1 MLPIRRRCHFAL
13 DTQKGW
19 KALKI
24 RYRIRYGGG
33 YVTSIFI
40 GYRAEPDKW
49 SRESE
54 RCLKNTTHGADR
66 TPASE
71 INRALQL
78 TEEAV
83 ESAFRYYEEEEYL
96 PTPDELK
103 GKYTELIGR
112 TLGLSVPS
120 SASAGAMLS
129 GWEEYIRIQ
138 SVNRSWT
145 KGYIDSKQSSY
156 RVLAPILGT
165 TRYNELS
172 DRVTARI
179 VSQLSSRGMRNT
191 TIGNHI
197 RTLKHYL
204 NWCQDKGWIPSNIDI
219 GKVCAVSLKSGQ
231 RTKSDVYLTWEEL
244 ARLRNLDIAGG
255 KEEQSK
261 DLLLLS
267 CFTGM
272 RYSDLIR
279 LERKDVTETHIRYHA
294 KKTST
299 YTEVNI
305 NDYSKEII
313 DKYMRLSSP
322 DGRLL
327 PLVIPATLN
336 YNIKRLCQRAGID
349 TPITRLKV
357 SGGVTTEVTSPKYE
371 LVSIHSGRHTFV
383 VTALSL
389 GIPTE
394 VIRKFTGHKSLS
406 AMASYVA
413 IVDDLKAREMDKF
426 NRPL

>member
-1 MLPIRRRCHFAL
+1 MLPIRRRSHFLL

-83 ESAFRYYEEEEYL
+83 ESAFRYYEEGERL

-103 GKYTELIGR
+103 NKYTEIIGR
-112 TLGLSVPS
+112 TLGLSV
-120 SASAGAMLS
+120 SAPKGAGTILS
-129 GWEEYIRIQ
+129 HWDDYIRTQ

-156 RVLAPILGT
+156 RVLAPILST
-165 TRYNELS
+165 TRYSELS
-172 DRVTARI
+172 DLVTAK
-179 VSQLSSRGMRNT
+179 VVFHLSSRGMRNS

-204 NWCQDKGWIPSNIDI
+204 HWCKDKGWIPANIDI
-219 GKVCAVSLKSGQ
+219 GKVCSVSLKSGQ

-244 ARLRNLDIAGG
+244 ARLKSLDTTEG

-279 LERKDVTETHIRYHA
+279 LERKDITDTHIRYHA
-294 KKTST
+294 QKTST

-305 NDYSKEII
+305 NDYSREII
-313 DKYMRLSSP
+313 DKYMRLSPP

-336 YNIKRLCQRAGID
+336 YNIKRLCKRAGID

-357 SGGVTTEVTSPKYE
+357 SGGVTTEVTSPKHE
-371 LVSIHSGRHTFV
+371 LVSIHTGRHTFV

>member
-49 SRESE
+49 GRESE

-145 KGYIDSKQSSY
+145 KG
-156 RVLAPILGT
+156 
-165 TRYNELS
+165 
-172 DRVTARI
+172 
-179 VSQLSSRGMRNT
+179 
-191 TIGNHI
+191 
-197 RTLKHYL
+197 
-204 NWCQDKGWIPSNIDI
+204 
-219 GKVCAVSLKSGQ
+219 
-231 RTKSDVYLTWEEL
+231 
-244 ARLRNLDIAGG
+244 
-255 KEEQSK
+255 
-261 DLLLLS
+261 
-267 CFTGM
+267 
-272 RYSDLIR
+272 
-279 LERKDVTETHIRYHA
+279 
-294 KKTST
+294 
-299 YTEVNI
+299 
-305 NDYSKEII
+305 
-313 DKYMRLSSP
+313 
-322 DGRLL
+322 
-327 PLVIPATLN
+327 
-336 YNIKRLCQRAGID
+336 
-349 TPITRLKV
+349 
-357 SGGVTTEVTSPKYE
+357 
-371 LVSIHSGRHTFV
+371 
-383 VTALSL
+383 
-389 GIPTE
+389 
-394 VIRKFTGHKSLS
+394 
-406 AMASYVA
+406 
-413 IVDDLKAREMDKF
+413 
-426 NRPL
+426 